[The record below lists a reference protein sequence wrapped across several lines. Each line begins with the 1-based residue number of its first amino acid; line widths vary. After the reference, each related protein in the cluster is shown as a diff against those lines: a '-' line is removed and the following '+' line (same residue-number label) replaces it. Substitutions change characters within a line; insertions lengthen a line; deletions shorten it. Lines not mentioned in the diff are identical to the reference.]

1 MTQTQQP
8 PTKPPLA
15 DAPALIEHAFP
26 VAKLS
31 AESYKERKAG
41 SGQRLTGI
49 GKWWGRKPLVLV
61 RASILGALLPAT
73 DDPQKDNEVF
83 ERLMGVDE
91 FGLYERRTRQAL
103 SMAEFAAMTPEEQL
117 KGAILA
123 EAYEGP
129 TDEDSWKL
137 INGHLGTNA
146 RTLQEVVEQLGIMRF
161 GEKPKVGDVFS
172 GGGSIPFE
180 AARLGCDTYASDLNP
195 VAALLTWSNQA
206 LLCAT
211 PEDKERI
218 DAAQKWVYEEVD
230 RQITEWGIEHDEQGR
245 RADAYLWCSEVLD
258 PETGYMVPLAATW
271 IVSKK
276 HRVVAELVPDT
287 SRKRYDIRI
296 VTGASD
302 AQLENAKRGT
312 VVDQHL
318 IPPPTDENPHPH
330 PTRISNLRDRHDG
343 GRGLR
348 QWSGS
353 DVLPRS
359 DDFYQERLYCVRWVT
374 TEESVVKGKVK
385 TSRLRNYEGVSEADI
400 KRENKV
406 LKILQEKFLDWQSKG
421 FIPST
426 ELTGISSKNGNPNQ
440 TRGWSQWHQLFTP
453 RQLLTNGLFSAV
465 VQQSQA
471 PRELLVLTSKI
482 VETNA
487 KMCGWNNHPTA
498 DKPTNVFTGQS
509 ISPMY
514 NFSVRGLKLL
524 SPTRLPVSELH
535 SSAVDVELKDARL
548 VTVPRDLW
556 ITDPPY
562 ADAVDYDEISQ
573 LFLSWYDKRIPQ
585 HFSGWYS
592 DAKRVLALKGK
603 GTIFNEAMIEVYS
616 NLTRLMPDSG
626 VQVVMFTHQDAAVW
640 ADLGMTMW
648 ASGLR
653 VSAAWTVATETTDG
667 INGGANFVQ
676 GTVLLVL
683 RKRGAV
689 ETLFDDD
696 VLSLMER
703 EVSQQLKDMQLLEG
717 AGLRWSDADLQLA
730 TYAAALRV
738 ITSHDI
744 DGIDPRH
751 ELLKVRA
758 KGEKSPVH
766 RLIEQASQ
774 VASRELMPRGL
785 DPSLWRDL
793 GAHERFY
800 LKGLETEQRGEHRSG
815 VYQELSKGFAAN
827 NWRDLLGDER
837 ANHVRLQT
845 ATEMGNRSVHNGP
858 LAGTLLRHVL
868 MATQITAR
876 EGDPAKGV
884 AWLQG
889 EVQNFG
895 MQQTRAVKLL
905 EHLGKQALPHWAE
918 DAAAARLLR
927 GALMNAGV

>member
-1 MTQTQQP
+1 MIQSQHT
-8 PTKPPLA
+8 PLA
-15 DAPALIEHAFP
+15 DQPALIEHSFP

-83 ERLMGVDE
+83 ERLMGMDD
-91 FGLYERRTRQAL
+91 FGLYERRTRKAL
-103 SMAEFAAMTPEEQL
+103 SKAQFDAMTPEEQL

-129 TDEDSWKL
+129 SDEESWKM
-137 INGHLGTNA
+137 INDHLGTNA
-146 RTLQEVVEQLGIMRF
+146 HTLQEVVEQLGVMRF

-245 RADAYLWCSEVLD
+245 RADAYLWCNEVLD

-271 IVSKK
+271 VISVKD
-276 HRVVAELVPDT
+276 RVVAELVPDDAN
-287 SRKRYDIRI
+287 KRYDIRV

-302 AQLENAKRGT
+302 EQMKKAKQGT
-312 VVDQHL
+312 VVDQQL
-318 IPPPTDENPHPH
+318 VPPPTKDNPQPH
-330 PTRISNLRDRHDG
+330 KTQMSKLRDRHNNG
-343 GRGLR
+343 QGLR
-348 QWSGS
+348 AWHS
-353 DVLPRS
+353 DDLVPS
-359 DDFYQERLYCVRWVT
+359 PDDFYQERLYCVRWID
-374 TEESVVKGKVK
+374 SDGN
-385 TSRLRNYEGVSEADI
+385 RNYEAVTPADEA
-400 KRENKV
+400 REAKALALLHERWRNW
-406 LKILQEKFLDWQSKG
+406 QEDG
-421 FIPST
+421 FIPSRAI
-426 ELTGISSKNGNPNQ
+426 EEGPRAGRIFAGRNW
-440 TRGWSQWHQLFTP
+440 RYWSNLFTP
-453 RQLLTNGLFSAV
+453 RQLLTNGLFAANISR
-465 VQQSQA
+465 SNA
-471 PRELLVLTSKI
+471 PKELLVLLGKLNDNNS
-482 VETNA
+482 
-487 KMCGWNNHPTA
+487 KMCRWNEGGS
-498 DKPTNVFTGQS
+498 KPNNVFNSQS
-509 ISPMY
+509 INPIY
-514 NFSVRGLKLL
+514 NYAVRGSKQLHNQKIDTISHDCFPISVGL
-524 SPTRLPVSELH
+524 S
-535 SSAVDVELKDARL
+535 DARL
-548 VTVPRDLW
+548 VATNRDLW

-562 ADAVDYDEISQ
+562 ADAIDYEEISEY
-573 LFLSWYDKRIPQ
+573 FLSWYEKRIPNL
-585 HFSGWYS
+585 FPDWYT
-592 DAKRVLALKGK
+592 DTRRALAVKGK
-603 GTIFNEAMIEVYS
+603 GTAFNESMIEVYS
-616 NLTRLMPDSG
+616 NLTHHMPNNG
-626 VQVVMFTHQDAAVW
+626 MQIVMFTHQDAEVW
-640 ADLGMTMW
+640 ADLAMTMW

-667 INGGANFVQ
+667 INGGDNYVQ

-683 RKRGAV
+683 RKRGEV
-689 ETLFDDD
+689 ETLFDDEI
-696 VLSLMER
+696 LTLMEQ
-703 EVSQQLKDMQLLEG
+703 EASKQLKDMQLLEG

-744 DGIDPRH
+744 DGIDPRQ

-785 DPSLWRDL
+785 DPAIWRDL

-800 LKGLETEQRGEHRSG
+800 LKGLDTENRGEHRSG
-815 VYQELSKGFAAN
+815 VYQELSKGFAATS
-827 NWRDLLGDER
+827 WRDLLGDER

-845 ATEMGNRSVHNGP
+845 ASEMGSRSVTTGP

-868 MATQITAR
+868 MAIQITAR
-876 EGDPAKGV
+876 EGEPEKGI

-889 EVQNFG
+889 EVPSFD
-895 MQQTRAVKLL
+895 MQQTRTIKLL
-905 EHLGKQALPHWAE
+905 EHLGKQNLPHWTQ

-927 GALMNAGV
+927 GALMNIGV

>member
-1 MTQTQQP
+1 MTQTQEAP
-8 PTKPPLA
+8 VATPLA
-15 DAPALIEHAFP
+15 DQPSLIEHAFP

-83 ERLMGVDE
+83 ERLMGMDE
-91 FGLYERRTRQAL
+91 LGLYERRTRKAL
-103 SMAEFAAMTPEEQL
+103 SAAQFAAMTPEEQL

-129 TDEDSWKL
+129 SDEESWKL
-137 INGHLGTNA
+137 INDHLGTNA
-146 RTLQEVVEQLGIMRF
+146 HTLQEVLEQLGIMRF
-161 GEKPKVGDVFS
+161 GERPKVGDVFS

-245 RADAYLWCSEVLD
+245 RADAYLWCNEVLD

-271 IVSKK
+271 VISVKE
-276 HRVVAELVPDT
+276 RVIAELVPDDAN
-287 SRKRYDIRI
+287 KRYDIKVI
-296 VTGASD
+296 KGASD
-302 AQLENAKRGT
+302 AQMAKAKQGT
-312 VVDQHL
+312 VVNQNL
-318 IPPPTDENPHPH
+318 VPPPTRDNPQPH
-330 PTRISNLRDRHDG
+330 QTQMGKLRDRHNNG
-343 GRGLR
+343 EGLR
-348 QWSGS
+348 AWQA
-353 DVLPRS
+353 DDLVPRPE
-359 DDFYQERLYCVRWVT
+359 DFYQERLYCVRWVDAQ
-374 TEESVVKGKVK
+374 GK
-385 TSRLRNYEGVSEADI
+385 RHYEAATPADEA
-400 KRENKV
+400 REAKALAL
-406 LKILQEKFLDWQSKG
+406 LKERWTDWQERG
-421 FIPST
+421 FVPSRAI
-426 ELTGISSKNGNPNQ
+426 EEGPRAGRIFAGRNW
-440 TRGWSQWHQLFTP
+440 RYWSNLFMP
-453 RQLLTNGLFSAV
+453 RQLLTNGLFAEAIGRSDATK
-465 VQQSQA
+465 
-471 PRELLVLTSKI
+471 ELLVLVGNVI
-482 VETNA
+482 ERNA
-487 KMCGWNNHPTA
+487 KLVVWNSSAAKVDH
-498 DKPTNVFTGQS
+498 VFTGQS
-509 ISPMY
+509 LSPIY
-514 NFSVRGLKLL
+514 NFALRPLNALRAIRIASSSLLTSGFSVSLN
-524 SPTRLPVSELH
+524 
-535 SSAVDVELKDARL
+535 DARAIQQR
-548 VTVPRDLW
+548 VSLW

-562 ADAVDYDEISQ
+562 ADAIDYEEISEF
-573 LFLSWYDKRIPQ
+573 FLSWYEKRIPAL
-585 HFSGWYS
+585 FPDWYT
-592 DAKRVLALKGK
+592 DTRRALAVKGK
-603 GTIFNEAMIEVYS
+603 GNTFNESMIEVYS
-616 NLTRLMPDSG
+616 NLTHLMPDNG
-626 VQVVMFTHQDAAVW
+626 MQIVMFTHQDAEVW
-640 ADLGMTMW
+640 ADLAMTMW
-648 ASGLR
+648 ASGLK

-667 INGGANFVQ
+667 INGGANYVQ

-683 RKRGAV
+683 RKRGEV
-689 ETLFDDD
+689 ETLFDDE
-696 VLSLMER
+696 VLSLMEQ
-703 EVSQQLKDMQLLEG
+703 EVSKQLKDMQLLEG

-744 DGIDPRH
+744 DGIDPHR

-758 KGEKSPVH
+758 KGEKSSVH

-800 LKGLETEQRGEHRSG
+800 LKGLETESRGEHRSG

-827 NWRDLLGDER
+827 HWRELLGEER
-837 ANHVRLQT
+837 ANQVRLQT
-845 ATEMGNRSVHNGP
+845 ASEMGNRSVNNGP

-868 MATQITAR
+868 MAMQITAK

-895 MQQTRAVKLL
+895 MQQTRAIRLL